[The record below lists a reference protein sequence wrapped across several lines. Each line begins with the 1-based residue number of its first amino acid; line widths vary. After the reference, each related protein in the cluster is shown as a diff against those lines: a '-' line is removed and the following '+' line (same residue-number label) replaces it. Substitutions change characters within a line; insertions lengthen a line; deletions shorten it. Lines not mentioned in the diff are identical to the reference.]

1 MFKAIVPDLYVHSIY
16 DIDFNRLQRRGIK
29 AAIVDLDNTLV
40 EANRPD
46 PTPKLVSWLDQLQG
60 MGFRVMIVSNNT
72 RTRVSRFATPLQVPF
87 IHHARKPL
95 TGAFKKAMQHLEV
108 KPEETVVIGDQLF
121 TDVLGAKRMG
131 LFAILV
137 VPISKSE
144 GFFTKINRLMERIVF
159 RWMMKKGLLQWG
171 DRP

>member
-1 MFKAIVPDLYVHSIY
+1 MFKAIVPDLYVQSIY
-16 DIDFNRLQRRGIK
+16 DIDFHQLQRRGVK

-40 EANRPD
+40 EADRPD
-46 PTPKLVSWLDQLQG
+46 ATPKLVSWLDQVQG

-72 RTRVSRFATPLQVPF
+72 RTRVSRFATPLQIPF
-87 IHHARKPL
+87 IHRAKKPL
-95 TGAFKKAMQHLEV
+95 SRAFKKALRRLET

-137 VPISKSE
+137 VPISESE
-144 GFFTKINRLMERIVF
+144 GFFTKINRMMERIVF
-159 RWMMKKGLLQWG
+159 RWMKEKGMLRWG